1 MEAVSGLRR
10 ESEGPPRRS
19 EVGMPEGQPGTPSE
33 MDDKERKMPMSRRI
47 LSPAMFV
54 LGPLMAHAAT
64 VASTPTLTCEPRI
77 GSTITATPS
86 GFALTTTPPSSAK
99 GATATS
105 VMTVVLPVNANY
117 VSLADAAAEGTIFSV
132 CAISETVKT
141 ASGSLKAE
149 VAMQNAVIS
158 SLTLVAGEAPLP
170 SGGMNQSGNLVQVS
184 FKFQTLTYSFT
195 PE

>member
-1 MEAVSGLRR
+1 VELEAAVADF
-10 ESEGPPRRS
+10 E
-19 EVGMPEGQPGTPSE
+19 MPGSHPGTPSE
-33 MDDKERKMPMSRRI
+33 MDGKEGKVRKLRRI
-47 LSPAMFV
+47 FSLVMFV

-64 VASTPTLTCEPRI
+64 VESTPTLTCEPRT

-105 VMTVVLPVNANY
+105 IMTVVLPLNVSY
-117 VSLADAAAEGTIFSV
+117 VSLEGAAAEGTIFSV
-132 CAISETVKT
+132 CTISETVKV

-149 VAMQNAVIS
+149 VAMNNAVIS
-158 SLTLVAGEAPLP
+158 SLTLVTGEAPLP
-170 SGGMNQSGNLVQVS
+170 SGGMNQSGAFVQVS
-184 FKFQTLTYSFT
+184 FKFQTLNYSVA